1 MKIEIIISALLLT
14 ETFSSQDDTVYTLN
28 INFPSIRILLTVF
41 PCFVIEHVLVT
52 ISGY

>member
-28 INFPSIRILLTVF
+28 INFPSIPHFINSFSHAL
-41 PCFVIEHVLVT
+41 
-52 ISGY
+52 Y